1 MKENERCLTEAD
13 IDRIAEKA
21 ADRALEKV
29 YAEVG
34 KSVSKKL
41 MWIMGVVS
49 ISLIVWLSSFGG
61 ITKLWQIQK
70 KIVG

>member
-1 MKENERCLTEAD
+1 MSEEQKFLTEAD

-21 ADRALEKV
+21 AERALEKV

-61 ITKLWQIQK
+61 LTKL
-70 KIVG
+70 

>member
-1 MKENERCLTEAD
+1 MKENEKCLTEAD

-21 ADRALEKV
+21 ANRALEKV

-61 ITKLWQIQK
+61 ITKL
-70 KIVG
+70 

>member
-1 MKENERCLTEAD
+1 MSNKEEKFLTEAD

-21 ADRALEKV
+21 AERALEKV

-61 ITKLWQIQK
+61 LTKL
-70 KIVG
+70 

>member
-1 MKENERCLTEAD
+1 MKENKSCENCLTEAD

-21 ADRALEKV
+21 AERALEKV

-34 KSVSKKL
+34 KNVSKKL

-61 ITKLWQIQK
+61 LTKL
-70 KIVG
+70 

>member
-1 MKENERCLTEAD
+1 MSDEPNCLTEAD

-29 YAEVG
+29 YADVG

-61 ITKLWQIQK
+61 ITKL
-70 KIVG
+70 

>member
-1 MKENERCLTEAD
+1 MNKEQKFLTEAD

-21 ADRALEKV
+21 AERALEKV

-61 ITKLWQIQK
+61 ITKL
-70 KIVG
+70 

>member
-1 MKENERCLTEAD
+1 MKENEKFLTEAD

-21 ADRALEKV
+21 AERALEKV

-61 ITKLWQIQK
+61 ITKL
-70 KIVG
+70 

>member
-1 MKENERCLTEAD
+1 MKENEKFLTEAD

-21 ADRALEKV
+21 ANRALEKV

-61 ITKLWQIQK
+61 VTKL
-70 KIVG
+70 

>member
-1 MKENERCLTEAD
+1 MSEEQKFLTEAD

-21 ADRALEKV
+21 AERALEKV
-29 YAEVG
+29 YAEVY

-61 ITKLWQIQK
+61 ITKL
-70 KIVG
+70 

>member
-21 ADRALEKV
+21 ANRALEKV
-29 YAEVG
+29 YAEVC

-61 ITKLWQIQK
+61 ITKL
-70 KIVG
+70 

>member
-1 MKENERCLTEAD
+1 MNDKTQYLTEAD

-34 KSVSKKL
+34 KSFTRRFFYV
-41 MWIMGVVS
+41 MGV
-49 ISLIVWLSSFGG
+49 IGIGIAMWLAGNG
-61 ITKLWQIQK
+61 NLPK
-70 KIVG
+70 

>member
-1 MKENERCLTEAD
+1 MKENQKCLTEAD

-21 ADRALEKV
+21 ANRALEKV

-61 ITKLWQIQK
+61 ITKL
-70 KIVG
+70 

>member
-1 MKENERCLTEAD
+1 MKENERCLTESD

-21 ADRALEKV
+21 AERALEKV

-61 ITKLWQIQK
+61 ITKL
-70 KIVG
+70 

>member
-1 MKENERCLTEAD
+1 MKENEKCLTEAD

-21 ADRALEKV
+21 ANRALEKV

-41 MWIMGVVS
+41 MWVMGVVS

-61 ITKLWQIQK
+61 ITKL
-70 KIVG
+70 

>member
-1 MKENERCLTEAD
+1 MNEKQKFLTKAD

-21 ADRALEKV
+21 AGRALEKV

-41 MWIMGVVS
+41 MLIMGVVS

-61 ITKLWQIQK
+61 ITKL
-70 KIVG
+70 

>member
-1 MKENERCLTEAD
+1 MKENENCLTEAD

-21 ADRALEKV
+21 ANRALEKV

-61 ITKLWQIQK
+61 ITKL
-70 KIVG
+70 

>member
-1 MKENERCLTEAD
+1 MKDNEKFLTEAD

-21 ADRALEKV
+21 ANRALEKV

-61 ITKLWQIQK
+61 VTKL
-70 KIVG
+70 

>member
-1 MKENERCLTEAD
+1 MKENEKCLTEAD

-61 ITKLWQIQK
+61 ITKL
-70 KIVG
+70 

>member
-1 MKENERCLTEAD
+1 MNDEPNCLTEAD

-61 ITKLWQIQK
+61 ITKL
-70 KIVG
+70 

>member
-1 MKENERCLTEAD
+1 MKESEKCLTEAD

-21 ADRALEKV
+21 ANRALEKV

-61 ITKLWQIQK
+61 VTKL
-70 KIVG
+70 

>member
-1 MKENERCLTEAD
+1 MKESEKCLTEAD

-21 ADRALEKV
+21 ANRALEKV

-61 ITKLWQIQK
+61 ITKL
-70 KIVG
+70 

>member
-1 MKENERCLTEAD
+1 MSEEEKFLTEAD

-21 ADRALEKV
+21 AERALEKV

-61 ITKLWQIQK
+61 ITKL
-70 KIVG
+70 

>member
-1 MKENERCLTEAD
+1 MKENEKCLTEAD
-13 IDRIAEKA
+13 VDRIAEKA
-21 ADRALEKV
+21 AERALEKV

-49 ISLIVWLSSFGG
+49 ISLVVWLSSFGG
-61 ITKLWQIQK
+61 ITKL
-70 KIVG
+70 

>member
-21 ADRALEKV
+21 ANRALEKV

-61 ITKLWQIQK
+61 ITKL
-70 KIVG
+70 

>member
-1 MKENERCLTEAD
+1 MKENKSCENCLTESD

-21 ADRALEKV
+21 AERALEKV

-34 KSVSKKL
+34 KNVSKKL

-61 ITKLWQIQK
+61 LTKL
-70 KIVG
+70 